1 MAYTSLCKKMLALH
15 ENVLAVY
22 VIEKDM
28 ITEWMAKPNTTLPS
42 ADRMQTI
49 VAQRAL
55 IFALAKAQDD
65 FLGKICHIMIR
76 YDDSDLY
83 YFSLNSD
90 KIETSDGDTDI
101 VPVFDKDILVVRI
114 KQPYPSETF
123 ANTVLKHLA
132 A

>member
-1 MAYTSLCKKMLALH
+1 MLALH
-15 ENVLAVY
+15 ENVLAAY
-22 VIEKDM
+22 VIEKDT
-28 ITEWMAKPNTTLPS
+28 ITEWMARPNTTLPS

-65 FLGKICHIMIR
+65 FLGKIRHIMIR

-90 KIETSDGDTDI
+90 RIETSDGDADT
-101 VPVFDKDILVVRI
+101 VPVFDKDLLVVRI
-114 KQPYPSETF
+114 RQPYPFETF
-123 ANTVLKHLA
+123 ANMVLQHIA